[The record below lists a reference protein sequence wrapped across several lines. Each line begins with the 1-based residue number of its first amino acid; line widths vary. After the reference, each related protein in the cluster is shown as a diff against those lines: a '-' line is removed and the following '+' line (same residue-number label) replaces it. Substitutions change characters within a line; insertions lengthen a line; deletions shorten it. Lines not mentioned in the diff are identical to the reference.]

1 MIRTYK
7 PRHELAPYAG
17 GMTLQKADL
26 SSKIL
31 ATLVPAATCS
41 ESSRATR
48 FHRALGTEPQ
58 PMLALC
64 ATIPETHWRTVRR
77 VCSPAM

>member
-41 ESSRATR
+41 ESPGDEVPS
-48 FHRALGTEPQ
+48 G
-58 PMLALC
+58 
-64 ATIPETHWRTVRR
+64 IGN
-77 VCSPAM
+77 